1 MRGITACCLPRRR
14 KRYAAAVRFG
24 SSFPFSSFPFRA
36 AAAAGALFVGGACA
50 FACGPKPDTVT
61 PVSVGPGDGGAQ
73 SASTLPS
80 GLPPYAPMPEPGV
93 KGSAKV
99 TLRPTDAACLSDAN
113 KSDVKARLDA
123 LAGCDKGLAA
133 KTPPFEGNA
142 SEADPAVETTFRAEK
157 GHCYR
162 VLAVH
167 DLGSLVVVLND
178 SAGAR
183 IAESASGATPEHARA
198 CFTEADTVTV
208 RVAGGRG
215 KGRFAVAVVQD

>member
-1 MRGITACCLPRRR
+1 MLP
-14 KRYAAAVRFG
+14 AVKFG
-24 SSFPFSSFPFRA
+24 SSFLLRA
-36 AAAAGALFVGGACA
+36 GTVAFVLASACA
-50 FACGPKPDTVT
+50 FACGPKPDTIT
-61 PVSVGPGDGGAQ
+61 PVQVGGSDAGTQ

-93 KGSAKV
+93 KGSSKV
-99 TLRPTDAACLSDAN
+99 TLRPTDAACSSDGN

-123 LAGCDKGLAA
+123 LAGCDKGLTA
-133 KTPPFEGNA
+133 KTPAFEGNA

-162 VLAVH
+162 VLVAH
-167 DLGSLVVVLND
+167 DLPSLVVVMND
-178 SAGAR
+178 SSGAR

-198 CFTEADTVTV
+198 CFTDADTVTV

-215 KGRFAVAVVQD
+215 KGRFALSVVQD

>member
-1 MRGITACCLPRRR
+1 VKI
-14 KRYAAAVRFG
+14 G
-24 SSFPFSSFPFRA
+24 SSFLLRA
-36 AAAAGALFVGGACA
+36 GAGALVLASACA
-50 FACGPKPDTVT
+50 FACGPKADTIT
-61 PVSVGPGDGGAQ
+61 PVQVGATDAGTQ
-73 SASTLPS
+73 NASTLPS

-93 KGSAKV
+93 KGSSKV
-99 TLRPTDAACLSDAN
+99 TLRPTDAACLSDGN

-123 LAGCDKGLAA
+123 LAGCDKGLSA
-133 KTPPFEGNA
+133 KTPPFEGSA
-142 SEADPAVETTFRAEK
+142 SEADAAVETTFRAEK

-162 VLAVH
+162 VLATH